1 MIAITAKQMIKE
13 EMIGKYHE
21 LVKELVE
28 KSCAEEGNVSYC
40 SVQDREDKRIH
51 MFLEIWKDQEAISIH
66 NETEHFKR
74 IIPQFAAM
82 FAGPEE
88 VILYDVVY

>member
-1 MIAITAKQMIKE
+1 MIAITAKQIIKE
-13 EMIGKYHE
+13 EMIGSYHE

-28 KSCAEEGNVSYC
+28 KSRAEDGNVSYY

-51 MFLEIWKDQEAISIH
+51 MFIEIWKDQEAIDVH

-74 IIPQFAAM
+74 IIPQFAEM
-82 FAGPEE
+82 FDGPEE
-88 VILYDVVY
+88 VILRDVVY